1 VSDEPRVIRCETV
14 EEAVESCADLLAN
27 VIDADRTVRGHA
39 HMALSGGS
47 TVGQVY
53 RALGPKLPDWRDVH
67 LWYGDERV
75 VPLDD
80 PESTHRLAT
89 GTLEAP
95 DAVWHPLKV
104 ELGCE
109 GAAAAYAEELGDTV
123 IDVAL
128 NGMGPDGHTAS
139 LFPGHPQLHAT
150 GVAVCVRDSPKPP
163 PERMTLTLGKLN
175 EARRIVLL
183 VTGEEKAPML
193 ARVLAGSDRDIPASL
208 LSRDRLEVIAD
219 DAALSRV

>member
-1 VSDEPRVIRCETV
+1 MSDEPRVNRCASV
-14 EEAVESCADLLAN
+14 EEAVEHAANLLATT
-27 VIDADRTVRGHA
+27 IDSARTVRGHA
-39 HMALSGGS
+39 HVALSGGS

-53 RALGPKLPDWRDVH
+53 RLLGPKLPDWRDVH

-89 GTLEAP
+89 ETL
-95 DAVWHPLKV
+95 DASGATWHPVKV

-123 IDVAL
+123 LDLAL
-128 NGMGPDGHTAS
+128 NGMGEDGHTAS

-150 GVAVCVRDSPKPP
+150 GIAVCVRDSPKPP
-163 PERMTLTLGKLN
+163 PERVTLTLGKLN
-175 EARRIVLL
+175 EARRIVVLA
-183 VTGEEKAPML
+183 TGAPKAAML
-193 ARVLAGSDRDIPASL
+193 ARVLAGSEPDVPASL
-208 LSRDRLEVIAD
+208 LSRDRLEIIAD
-219 DAALSRV
+219 AAALDGA

>member
-1 VSDEPRVIRCETV
+1 MSDDPLVTRVDTV
-14 EEAVESCADLLAN
+14 EEAAMAAAEVLGTAIASA
-27 VIDADRTVRGHA
+27 RTVHGEA
-39 HMALSGGS
+39 HVALCGGS
-47 TVGQVY
+47 IVGRAY
-53 RALGPKLPDWRDVH
+53 RMLGAEIHDWSDVH

-89 GTLEAP
+89 GTLDAP
-95 DAVWHPLKV
+95 DAIWHPLKV

-123 IDVAL
+123 LDVAL

-150 GVAVCVRDSPKPP
+150 GVAACVRDSPKPP
-163 PERMTLTLGKLN
+163 PERVTLTLGKLN
-175 EARRIVLL
+175 EARRIVVV
-183 VTGEEKAPML
+183 VTGAEKAPML
-193 ARVLAGSDRDIPASL
+193 ARVLAGPDPDLPASL

-219 DAALSRV
+219 AAALPHV

>member
-1 VSDEPRVIRCETV
+1 MSDKPRVVRCESV
-14 EEAVESCADLLAN
+14 EEAVDHCANLLATA
-27 VIDADRTVRGHA
+27 IDADRTVRGVA
-39 HMALSGGS
+39 HVALSGGS

-53 RALGPKLPDWRDVH
+53 RALGPQLPDWRDVH

-89 GTLEAP
+89 GTLDAP
-95 DAVWHPLKV
+95 GAIWHPLRV
-104 ELGCE
+104 DLGCE

-123 IDVAL
+123 LDVAL

-139 LFPGHPQLHAT
+139 LFPGHPQLNAT

-175 EARRIVLL
+175 EARRIVML
-183 VTGEEKAPML
+183 VTGAEKAPML
-193 ARVLAGSDRDIPASL
+193 ARVLAGADPDVPASL

-219 DAALSRV
+219 ATALDGG

>member
-1 VSDEPRVIRCETV
+1 MSDKPRVVRCESV
-14 EEAVESCADLLAN
+14 EEAVDHCANLLATA
-27 VIDADRTVRGHA
+27 IDADRTVRGVA
-39 HMALSGGS
+39 HVALSGGS

-89 GTLEAP
+89 GTLDAP
-95 DAVWHPLKV
+95 GAIWHPLRV
-104 ELGCE
+104 DLGCE

-123 IDVAL
+123 LDVAL

-139 LFPGHPQLHAT
+139 LFPGHPQLNAT

-175 EARRIVLL
+175 EARRIVML
-183 VTGEEKAPML
+183 VTGAEKAPML
-193 ARVLAGSDRDIPASL
+193 ARVLAGADPDVPASL

-219 DAALSRV
+219 ATALDGG

>member
-1 VSDEPRVIRCETV
+1 
-14 EEAVESCADLLAN
+14 

-39 HMALSGGS
+39 HVALSGGS

-89 GTLEAP
+89 GTLEAAN
-95 DAVWHPLKV
+95 AVWHPLKV

-175 EARRIVLL
+175 EARRIVML

-193 ARVLAGSDRDIPASL
+193 ARVLAGSDPEVPASL
-208 LSRDRLEVIAD
+208 LPRDRLEVIAD
-219 DAALSRV
+219 AAALARV